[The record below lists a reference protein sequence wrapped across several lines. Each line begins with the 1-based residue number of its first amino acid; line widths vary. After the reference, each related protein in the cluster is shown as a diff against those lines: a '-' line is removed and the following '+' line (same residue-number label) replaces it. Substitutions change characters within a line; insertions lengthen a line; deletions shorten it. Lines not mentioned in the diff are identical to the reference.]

1 MTGEEMLRT
10 TAGELDRL
18 LSADHVVGT
27 RLEVEDRVVIPIVEY
42 GFGLGAGEGKGPSG
56 SGGGGSGGGG
66 GIRPVALLV
75 VESGVK
81 GAEGLKV
88 FTLRKEGHLAQAL
101 RIFSEE
107 LAPQVIDAMKE
118 MAASEGSR
126 KKEKEGKGE
135 T

>member
-1 MTGEEMLRT
+1 MLRT

-27 RLEVEDRVVIPIVEY
+27 RLEMEDRVMIPIVEY

-66 GIRPVALLV
+66 GISPVALV
-75 VESGVK
+75 VMERGVK
-81 GAEGLKV
+81 GVEGMQI

-101 RIFSEE
+101 RIFSEK

-118 MAASEGSR
+118 MAAAEGSR

>member
-27 RLEVEDRVVIPIVEY
+27 RLELEDRVVLPIVEY

-66 GIRPVALLV
+66 GISPVALV
-75 VESGVK
+75 VMERGVK
-81 GAEGLKV
+81 GVEGMQI

-101 RIFSEE
+101 RIFSEK
-107 LAPQVIDAMKE
+107 LAPQVIDALKE
-118 MAASEGSR
+118 MAAAEGSR

>member
-27 RLEVEDRVVIPIVEY
+27 RLELEDRVVLPIVEY

-66 GIRPVALLV
+66 GISPVALV
-75 VESGVK
+75 VMERGVK
-81 GAEGLKV
+81 GPEGMQI

-101 RIFSEE
+101 RIFSEK
-107 LAPQVIDAMKE
+107 LAPQVIDALKE
-118 MAASEGSR
+118 MAAAEGSR